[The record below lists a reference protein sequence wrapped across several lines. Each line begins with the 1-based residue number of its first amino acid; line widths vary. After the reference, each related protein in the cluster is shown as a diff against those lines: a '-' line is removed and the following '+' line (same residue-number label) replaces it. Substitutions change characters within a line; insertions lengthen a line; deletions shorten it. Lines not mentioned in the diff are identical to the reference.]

1 MSAHEKTAWWALV
14 SGLLIWCFLLMR
26 FTEDWRVVD
35 ITPGF
40 AVETYVQMIVLWII
54 ASSVPGLLAA
64 KRPADLVRDERDNA
78 IEALGDRWEG
88 WVVIVA
94 INVLVVQLLAD
105 AHFVDRVPSVPK
117 LDLGSTNAIV
127 FALLTVLFLA
137 DAVKRA
143 VILWQYRR

>member
-26 FTEDWRVVD
+26 FTEDWRVAD

-40 AVETYVQMIVLWII
+40 AVATYVQMIVLWII
-54 ASSVPGLLAA
+54 ASTVPALLAA
-64 KRPADLVRDERDNA
+64 KRPADLARDERDDA

-88 WVVIVA
+88 WVVIIA
-94 INVLVVQLLAD
+94 INALVVQLLTD
-105 AHFVDRVPSVPK
+105 ALFVDRVSSVPK